1 VGTFIV
7 VEGASS
13 AAEARRAIVESGLA
27 ARESWDGRIGTL
39 CTGIVRTASDAERV
53 VLAALSGADL
63 VVDCRASREV
73 TDDVCDDL
81 RRLGCL
87 DHRVAA
93 QLMPVLD
100 GDQRA
105 LLTAIA
111 GGSSLGDAATAL
123 HLSRR
128 TADRRI
134 AAARATLGAASTPE
148 AIMKA
153 ARLGLLDH
161 TGDSA
166 DDG

>member
-1 VGTFIV
+1 VGTFVV
-7 VEGASS
+7 VEGVSS
-13 AAEARRAIVESGLA
+13 AAAARRAVVESGRPA
-27 ARESWDGRIGTL
+27 CESWDGRTGTL
-39 CTGIVRTASDAERV
+39 CSGIVRTASDAERV

-73 TDDVCDDL
+73 TDDMCDDL
-81 RRLGCL
+81 RRLGRL
-87 DHRVAA
+87 DHRVAT

-105 LLTAIA
+105 LLTAMA
-111 GGSSLGDAATAL
+111 AGSSLGDAAVEL

-134 AAARATLGAASTPE
+134 AAARAALCATSTTE

-153 ARLGLLDH
+153 TRLGLLDPH
-161 TGDSA
+161 G
-166 DDG
+166 